1 MTSSTAGHTS
11 PLDTFLTAPEP
22 PADHDAP
29 RVLDVPRSPGDRL
42 FRGALRSAGGAVLLI
57 TGLIALFLVLRA
69 ASAFRKAGWSFFTTK
84 TWIPAAN
91 RFGIAA
97 TLPDGVIIAL
107 IALVIAV
114 PVALATAIFV
124 SEYAPYRL
132 RKPLIALIDLMAAVP
147 SIIYGLW
154 GVFFL
159 QPRIIGTVRWMADHL
174 SWLPFFAVRGGH
186 TPSAF
191 TSSTFIGGVVVSL
204 MVIPIIASISR
215 EVFSRAPVGER
226 EAAYALG
233 ASRWG
238 MVRTVVLPYGRG
250 GMIGAI
256 MLGFGRAMGETIA
269 LALILSP
276 TYALA
281 WHVLE
286 NSGNS
291 IAVTIALRYQES
303 TPDMLSALMAA
314 GLVLFVITLIV
325 NALASIVVNRSRS
338 GAQTD

>member
-1 MTSSTAGHTS
+1 M
-11 PLDTFLTAPEP
+11 
-22 PADHDAP
+22 
-29 RVLDVPRSPGDRL
+29 
-42 FRGALRSAGGAVLLI
+42 
-57 TGLIALFLVLRA
+57 
-69 ASAFRKAGWSFFTTK
+69 
-84 TWIPAAN
+84 
-91 RFGIAA
+91 
-97 TLPDGVIIAL
+97 
-107 IALVIAV
+107 
-114 PVALATAIFV
+114 

-159 QPRIIGTVRWMADHL
+159 QPRIIGTFRWMSEHL
-174 SWLPFFAVRGGH
+174 SWLPLFEVRGG
-186 TPSAF
+186 TQPSSF
-191 TSSTFIGGVVVSL
+191 TSSTFLGGVVVSL

-291 IAVTIALRYQES
+291 IAV
-303 TPDMLSALMAA
+303 D
-314 GLVLFVITLIV
+314 
-325 NALASIVVNRSRS
+325 RSRCATRS
-338 GAQTD
+338 RPRTCCPR